1 MHRQLQLSEVSI
13 TRHELGKAIF
23 FDLKVGTAKSTPLL
37 EWLTHDLELIS
48 LSESNLRDW
57 NELSEDE
64 VSEVRARLDEHLD
77 TILGPLRNKTQ
88 LDANSVR
95 DNLTIE
101 AIPHLSKVRGRIRHL
116 GGEFDYLHTMLM
128 SPSTACADRYQ
139 LAREQIKGVEAA
151 MSFLLNRIQHNDY
164 LDDVGS
170 VPHE

>member
-1 MHRQLQLSEVSI
+1 MHRQLHISEVSI

-37 EWLTHDLELIS
+37 EWLTDDLDLKS
-48 LSESNLRDW
+48 LSESNVRDW
-57 NELSEDE
+57 DELSEDE
-64 VSEVRARLDEHLD
+64 VAEVRARLDEHLE
-77 TILGPLRNKTQ
+77 TLLGPLRNRTRVE
-88 LDANSVR
+88 ATPIPGH
-95 DNLTIE
+95 LTIE
-101 AIPHLSKVRGRIRHL
+101 AIPHLSKIRGKIRYL
-116 GGEFDYLHTMLM
+116 GREFDYLHTMLI
-128 SPSTACADRYQ
+128 SPSTVCADRFQ